1 MSYNRRSFLKTV
13 SRIGATT
20 VALPYFIKPSALGLG
35 NTVAPSN
42 RISLGFIG
50 IGDHG
55 YGVNFLSFARKCQN
69 HTHISKICDADFKR
83 VKEIQDIANKQIDG
97 VQLEDKDCIHD
108 FRQIID
114 DPTIDAVVISTPDH
128 WHVPMSIMALKKG
141 KHVFCEKP
149 TRSLDEGKMLVD
161 AVKASGK
168 VYQTGLEDRSIPS
181 YRQLIELCQNGY
193 IGDLETAYVS
203 VPRGGLPNVEIKEEP
218 IPEGLDWEIW
228 LGPAKYA
235 PYQAQRCKYTFRWIR
250 DYSVGMIADWGTH
263 TFDTG
268 CVALLGPDKNEYASK
283 IELLEEPKFAKGLFN
298 TAYDFSIKYTFSN
311 GKTVFLDTGETY
323 TRIQGSKGWIE
334 CPAYP
339 SRANASDPK
348 ILDAFLKTS
357 DKKYR
362 TEPMNEHR
370 NFVDSIKSGRP
381 VYMPAIA
388 QDALCWNMH
397 AGAIAMDLNESLE
410 FKNGKFTNE
419 KANSMTSA
427 TYRDAWKF

>member
-1 MSYNRRSFLKTV
+1 MSYNRRGFLKKITK
-13 SRIGATT
+13 IGAAT

-42 RISLGFIG
+42 RITLGFIG

-55 YGVNFLSFARKCQN
+55 YGVNYLNFVRKCN
-69 HTHISKICDADFKR
+69 DHTHVSKICDADFLR
-83 VKEIQDIANKQIDG
+83 VKEIQKISNEQLKLQI
-97 VQLEDKDCIHD
+97 EDKDCIHD

-168 VYQTGLEDRSIPS
+168 VYQTGLEDRSIPA

-193 IGDLETAYVS
+193 IGDLERAFVS
-203 VPRGGLPNVEIKEEP
+203 VPSGNRAPIEIKEQP

-228 LGPAKYA
+228 QGPAKSA
-235 PYQAQRCKYTFRWIR
+235 PYQPERCKYNFRWVR
-250 DYSVGMIADWGTH
+250 DYSVGVIADWGTH

-283 IELLEEPKFAKGLFN
+283 IELLEEPKFLTGLFN
-298 TAYDFSIKYTFSN
+298 TAYAFSIKYTFSK
-311 GKTVFLDTGETY
+311 GRTVFLDTGETY
-323 TRIQGSKGWIE
+323 TRIEGSKGWIE
-334 CPAYP
+334 CPGYP
-339 SRANASDPK
+339 SKANASDPK
-348 ILDAFLKTS
+348 IMDAFLKAT
-357 DKKYR
+357 DVRYR
-362 TEPMNEHR
+362 TEPQNEQR

-381 VYMPAIA
+381 VYMPAVA
-388 QDALCWNMH
+388 QDSLCWNMH

-410 FKNGKFTNE
+410 FKKGKFTNE
-419 KANSMTSA
+419 KANAMTSV
-427 TYRDAWKF
+427 TYRDPWKF